1 MKTRLFTIALLL
13 AVSITGFAQDKKLL
27 KEATQKMIDL
37 KDQEDFTELSGTVYP
52 KVYEVIP
59 RDQYID
65 QQKTMYNGED
75 YTVHMI
81 RIDPSID
88 YGSIQKD
95 SYGTTFCLINYTA
108 KMAVELKKKPES
120 KDLAAKEDYFK
131 KLLGTESISYN
142 EQNNYFDV
150 KKRVQ
155 VVAIADEST
164 RQQWAFADP
173 SLPGVYDIL
182 PESVRMELN
191 PENEPEKIPEGN
203 TAKTDAQH
211 KKQQSKEYSP
221 AKAEQE
227 KIKAAQKKS

>member
-1 MKTRLFTIALLL
+1 MKTRFYTMALLL

-65 QQKTMYNGED
+65 QQKAMYNGED

-95 SYGTTFCLINYTA
+95 SYGTTFCIVNYTA
-108 KMAVELKKKPES
+108 KMVVELKKRPES
-120 KDLAAKEDYFK
+120 KDIAAKEDYFK
-131 KLLGTESISYN
+131 KLLETENLAYN
-142 EQNNYFDV
+142 EENNYFDV

-155 VVAIADEST
+155 VIAIADEAT
-164 RQQWAFADP
+164 RQQWAFIDP
-173 SLPGVYDIL
+173 ALPGVYDIL

-191 PENEPEKIPEGN
+191 PENDPEKIPEGN
-203 TAKTDAQH
+203 KAKAEAKLKTESPEH
-211 KKQQSKEYSP
+211 KAS
-221 AKAEQE
+221 KAEQE
-227 KIKAAQKKS
+227 KLKLEQKKS